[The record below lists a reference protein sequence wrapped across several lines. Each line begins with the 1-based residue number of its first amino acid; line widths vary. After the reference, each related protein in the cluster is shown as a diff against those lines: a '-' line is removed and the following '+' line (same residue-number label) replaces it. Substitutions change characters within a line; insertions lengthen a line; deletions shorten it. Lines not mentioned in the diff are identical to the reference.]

1 MTRGV
6 WGVSPHIESPPLWT
20 MPGPRYGVPCP
31 SAGPRPPIQGSGGTP
46 DPDPIRDPKRT
57 PQGPP
62 RRGAPGGPPG
72 GGKFPGARGARKS
85 FRKFR
90 TAPETGPRAR
100 TPKTALLGSIYSQ
113 NRPIW
118 GVRRGYPPD
127 HVSGPRFS
135 GSGKSGSFV
144 GHLITLPVGTD
155 QPPRDSWDSWPWDP
169 TLGGPG
175 GWAGPGGGVI
185 KRVIGYRDPGPGGL
199 APPLGMISAPASR
212 SLDRDSLNGCQGSRK
227 GGGRPARRPPRE
239 GSGSLGQAQRAATR
253 RRMGPGGGAQPP
265 P

>member
-1 MTRGV
+1 MRV
-6 WGVSPHIESPPLWT
+6 PD
-20 MPGPRYGVPCP
+20 PRYRGPGVPRTQTP
-31 SAGPRPPIQGSGGTP
+31 SGTP
-46 DPDPIRDPKRT
+46 N
-57 PQGPP
+57 GPP
-62 RRGAPGGPPG
+62 RDPPGGGSRGAPPG
-72 GGKFPGARGARKS
+72 GGKFPGGPGARKS
-85 FRKFR
+85 FPEIPDR
-90 TAPETGPRAR
+90 AETGPRAR

-199 APPLGMISAPASR
+199 APPLGMMLALASR